1 MASSSEI
8 SSKDEAMFSDFPAP
22 VGQTRGYAYHPK
34 ISKDSVHPGSKRA
47 KWLGVQSPSIPDQL
61 ESDSESETGQGEG
74 YHRHSRSE
82 TPESLPSESR
92 YGREAEG
99 NWCTCGQC
107 DAALLTNEKECL
119 CCQEIPKT
127 AIKIQPNECI
137 VGQPEFNILCLE
149 TVVLRN
155 VLVALNHTRM
165 DAWKVDNPSNR
176 SLRWAAYRQF
186 TWWIHSKLGI
196 R

>member
-8 SSKDEAMFSDFPAP
+8 SSEDEAMFSDFPAP

-47 KWLGVQSPSIPDQL
+47 KRLGVQSPSIPDQL
-61 ESDSESETGQGEG
+61 ESDSESEPGQAE
-74 YHRHSRSE
+74 
-82 TPESLPSESR
+82 PSESR

-127 AIKIQPNECI
+127 AIKIQPSE
-137 VGQPEFNILCLE
+137 
-149 TVVLRN
+149 
-155 VLVALNHTRM
+155 
-165 DAWKVDNPSNR
+165 
-176 SLRWAAYRQF
+176 
-186 TWWIHSKLGI
+186 
-196 R
+196 